1 MLADILKKN
10 NVDTSGM
17 RFDSNARTTLGF
29 ITLGADCKRE
39 ILFFRNPKSDMLLD
53 KSELDHNLIKQVPL
67 ISICVYKMW
76 P

>member
-1 MLADILKKN
+1 MMADSLKQN

-17 RFDSNARTTLGF
+17 RFHSNARTTLAFVTHRANGE
-29 ITLGADCKRE
+29 RE